1 MIFRISLVNSN
12 RTSVPVIIMT
22 PVAFTEYLMTYA
34 LKYRW
39 ILIIVMIIIIIIIIR
54 HLADTFILA
63 VLLFP
68 GTQTFDLCVANAVLY
83 CLNYWK
89 ELLLKLQSSLLLL
102 LWLLLQKQC
111 KIVLTRRK
119 VEEN

>member
-34 LKYRW
+34 LKCRW
-39 ILIIVMIIIIIIIIR
+39 ILIIVMIIIIIIR